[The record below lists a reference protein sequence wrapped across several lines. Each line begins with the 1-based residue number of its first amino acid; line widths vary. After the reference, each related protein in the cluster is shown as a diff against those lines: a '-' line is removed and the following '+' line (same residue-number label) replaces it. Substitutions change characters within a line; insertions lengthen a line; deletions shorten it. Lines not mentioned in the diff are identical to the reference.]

1 MEGNAMMEGLG
12 QCKQLVGSSQ
22 FTSMLVGNI
31 ENICKCF
38 DNDAQQ
44 EGEKCDC
51 SAIIGNEKFT
61 TAIGEFQT
69 CHGTA
74 TDLQSSMAS
83 NFKYITKDCYR
94 KSLRSILDSVENNYI
109 CGVDISS
116 LKEKGEKMLIVMDAV
131 GGTVNGAFEL
141 LDKVKNI
148 FYDGKSFFSKL
159 IINFPGYNILYPVGV
174 VVFILMVVIGI
185 FYSIFKLFRCIFC
198 PSRKENDE
206 INNEQMKYLQE
217 QYNRTLQTSAQLNNY
232 LIGYQNA

>member
-1 MEGNAMMEGLG
+1 MMEDLS
-12 QCKQLVGSSQ
+12 QCRQLIGSNQ
-22 FTSMLVGNI
+22 FSSILAGDFKD
-31 ENICKCF
+31 ICKCF
-38 DNDAQQ
+38 EGNGQPDNS
-44 EGEKCDC
+44 ECDC
-51 SAIIGNEKFT
+51 SAIRDNEKFT
-61 TAIGEFQT
+61 NAVEEFQT
-69 CHGTA
+69 CHGPV
-74 TDLQSSMAS
+74 TDSQSSMAS
-83 NFKYITKDCYR
+83 NFKYITKECYR
-94 KSLRSILDSVENNYI
+94 TSLRNILNSLGKDKI
-109 CGVDISS
+109 CNVDITP
-116 LKEKGEKMLIVMDAV
+116 LKEKGEQMLTVMDTV

-141 LDKVKNI
+141 LEKAKKI